1 MKRMIR
7 ILGFPLLLACLLVPC
22 IATATP
28 VQVQATLDRNQ
39 VTLGQTVALTVQV
52 NGATDRVAPP
62 DLGALAVDFE
72 VLGSSQNRSLSIVN
86 GVRQSQLSF
95 GFALRPRRAGTLTIP
110 ALTVAGAQTTPLGV
124 TVTAAAPLAAGD
136 VPANAEVF
144 LQVQTEPAQVHVG
157 QQVSYVLRL
166 FHAVDLSGALDSP
179 QVDGA
184 RTVKL
189 GDDIKYVEQRGGRSF
204 EVLER
209 RFALIPQRA
218 GKLLVPPVT
227 FQGEASDPSD
237 PGNFFGS
244 GTPVSAQGPQVAID
258 VQAAPAVA
266 GGDAWLPARGL
277 TLTMSGA
284 DGSQPVRVGQPIN
297 LTLVLRAVGLGAD
310 ALPLP
315 TLPTL
320 DGATV
325 YPDQV
330 ADSTRN
336 QGPWLLGERRRA
348 FAVVPERAG
357 KLALPALRIS
367 WWNVLTGRAEV
378 ASIPARTLTVLPAL
392 GAAVATPSTPA
403 TGIPGD
409 AASAPTAAMPA
420 GAMPQRPTMPWRWI
434 ALGSGGL
441 WVLSILAWWVLRR
454 RTPAPPADS
463 GSAARA
469 ATGRELRRAFV
480 SATRTPDAAAQAHS
494 LLAWARAERPA
505 LQHLGD
511 LAAALADDAQRT
523 AIAVLQRQCY
533 ASSSG
538 PADGAVLATAFARGF
553 VWREQAAAPPAG
565 AVPPLYP
572 FNLR

>member
-7 ILGFPLLLACLLVPC
+7 ILGFPLLLACLLAPC
-22 IATATP
+22 VVIAAP
-28 VQVQATLDRNQ
+28 VQVQATVDRNQ

-62 DLGALAVDFE
+62 DLGALATDFE

-110 ALTVAGAQTTPLGV
+110 ALTVAGAQTTPLAV
-124 TVTAAAPLAAGD
+124 TVAAAAPLATGD
-136 VPANAEVF
+136 VPANAQVF
-144 LQVQTEPAQVHVG
+144 LQVQAEPVQVHVG

-179 QVDGA
+179 QADGA

-244 GTPVSAQGPQVAID
+244 STPVSAQGPQVAID
-258 VQAAPAVA
+258 VQAVPAVA
-266 GGDAWLPARGL
+266 GGDAWLPAREL

-297 LTLVLRAVGLGAD
+297 LTLTLRAVGLGAD

-315 TLPTL
+315 TLPAL

-357 KLALPALRIS
+357 KLVLPALRIS

-378 ASIPARTLTVLPAL
+378 ASIPARTLTVLPAS
-392 GAAVATPSTPA
+392 GMAAA
-403 TGIPGD
+403 TGVPGVPGG

-420 GAMPQRPTMPWRWI
+420 GATPPRPTVPWRWI

-441 WVLSILAWWVLRR
+441 WVLSILAWWALRR
-454 RTPAPPADS
+454 RTPVPPVDS

-511 LAAALADDAQRT
+511 LAAALADDVQRT
-523 AIAVLQRQCY
+523 AIATLQRQCY
-533 ASSSG
+533 AAASG
-538 PADGAVLATAFARGF
+538 PADGAALATAFARGF